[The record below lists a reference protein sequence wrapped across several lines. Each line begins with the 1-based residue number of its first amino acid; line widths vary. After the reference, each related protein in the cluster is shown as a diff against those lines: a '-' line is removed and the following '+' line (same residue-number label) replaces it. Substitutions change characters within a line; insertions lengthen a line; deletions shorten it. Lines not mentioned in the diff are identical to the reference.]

1 MVSLHSNLLEA
12 VQRQSVRFIFNNY
25 SPYASVSEM
34 LNKLDFKT
42 LTERRNESK
51 LILFYKVLNNLVDI
65 DTSNILY
72 PRPTVHDT
80 RGHHLRFLP
89 FTTRV
94 DSYHNSFFPSA
105 IRNWNNL
112 PEYV

>member
-1 MVSLHSNLLEA
+1 MIRPILEYTSTIWSPYTQKNIDLLEA

-25 SPYASVSEM
+25 LLYASVSEM

-42 LTERRNESK
+42 LTERRYESK
-51 LILFYKVLNNLVDI
+51 LILLYKVLNNLVDI

-80 RGHHLRFLP
+80 MTLEDI
-89 FTTRV
+89 T
-94 DSYHNSFFPSA
+94 
-105 IRNWNNL
+105 
-112 PEYV
+112 

>member
-1 MVSLHSNLLEA
+1 M
-12 VQRQSVRFIFNNY
+12 QRQSVRFIFNNY
-25 SPYASVSEM
+25 LPYASVSEM

-89 FTTRV
+89 PITLIFPL
-94 DSYHNSFFPSA
+94 HNQTMEQSSR
-105 IRNWNNL
+105 ICN
-112 PEYV
+112 